1 MQIKQYT
8 CVKNKE
14 GRVFLRCIQEYP
26 FGGVVE
32 IIIIV
37 LQMRKD
43 GG

>member
-26 FGGVVE
+26 FGGVVAIDSPE
-32 IIIIV
+32 SIYIIV
-37 LQMRKD
+37 
-43 GG
+43 